1 MEGVRK
7 GYGLKPEQIEEM
19 RANNVPDWY
28 IESCQKIKYMFPK
41 AHAVA
46 YVTMAFRIAWFKLN
60 YPEAFYATFFTVRAD
75 EFDIEIVIQGK
86 EACRQAIEEIERK
99 GKEATAKE
107 KNMATILE
115 LAIEMYSRGVTLRKV
130 DLWESVATDFLL
142 TPTGLLPPFTSVQG
156 LGETAAR
163 NIVTLREEQ
172 GIKSIEDLKLSKT
185 IIEVLKVHGCF
196 EGLAETNQFSLF

>member
-1 MEGVRK
+1 M
-7 GYGLKPEQIEEM
+7 
-19 RANNVPDWY
+19 PDWY

-86 EACRQAIEEIERK
+86 DACRQAIVEIERK

-107 KNMATILE
+107 KNMVTILE
-115 LAIEMYSRGVTLRKV
+115 LAIEMYARGVILRKV

-142 TPTGLLPPFTSVQG
+142 TPTGILPPFTSVQG

-185 IIEVLKVHGCF
+185 IIEMLKVHGCF

>member
-1 MEGVRK
+1 
-7 GYGLKPEQIEEM
+7 
-19 RANNVPDWY
+19 
-28 IESCQKIKYMFPK
+28 
-41 AHAVA
+41 
-46 YVTMAFRIAWFKLN
+46 VTMAFRIAWFKLN
-60 YPEAFYATFFTVRAD
+60 YPDAFYATFFTVRAD

-86 EACRQAIEEIERK
+86 EFCRQSIEEIERK

-115 LAIEMYSRGVTLRKV
+115 IAIEMYARGIALRYV
-130 DLWESVATDFLL
+130 DLWESDATDFLL

-163 NIVTLREEQ
+163 NIVALRGEQ

-185 IIEVLKVHGCF
+185 IIEVLQKHGCF